1 MDGGDERLLQDAAYD
16 PCFILPFAL
25 HCLSSGWMTPDDFVS
40 KGLLALTLV
49 SVSSADEDM
58 RKLGY
63 EILAKY
69 FMILEVFI

>member
-1 MDGGDERLLQDAAYD
+1 MLRDAAYD

-25 HCLSSGWMTPDDFVS
+25 HCLSSGWMMPDDFAR
-40 KGLLALTLV
+40 KGLLAATLV
-49 SVSSADEDM
+49 SISSADEDM

-69 FMILEVFI
+69 LTILEVFV